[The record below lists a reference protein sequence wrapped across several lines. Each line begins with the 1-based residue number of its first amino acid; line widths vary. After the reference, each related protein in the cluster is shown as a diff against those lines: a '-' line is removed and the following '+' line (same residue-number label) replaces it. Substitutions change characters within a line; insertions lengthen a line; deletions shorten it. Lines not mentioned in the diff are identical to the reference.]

1 MRKAAHAISIG
12 CLVALF
18 AVYVAAKID
27 FFRRFDP
34 HDVTGYL
41 TGHWPFWVA
50 GLVLAGIGQ
59 VLAQLAEPS
68 ALTRK
73 SSQ

>member
-1 MRKAAHAISIG
+1 VISIG
-12 CLVALF
+12 CLVAML

-50 GLVLAGIGQ
+50 GLVLAGMGE
-59 VLAQLAEPS
+59 VLGQLAEPP
-68 ALTRK
+68 APIRK